1 VDLQNFI
8 SLSEEESRR
17 AASIKGMFVCSR
29 RKIMSDISRFIHQ
42 AQNAGISAGLQ
53 QFSELPGWLAS
64 AKDHDHTRKVLS
76 KDIPDIADG
85 SVILKKCRIGHML
98 LKDGV
103 WQNLC
108 ILKVGVPDEPGERTI
123 EFNGTFFPPGSLPID
138 RLVVEG
144 VLGAEGWHAIF
155 PELNLELRTPEPETE
170 LESVRLLTDPEMSRE
185 FLERS
190 LRGASPAYRSLR
202 IQSCKPEIIRYKPGN
217 RCTVLY
223 HLEYPPDMPVES
235 YRPAIVV
242 AKTSLQEKGQNA
254 YESMKALWDSSF
266 GSSNLV
272 RIAEPLAYDS
282 HLRVF
287 VQGPVWEE
295 QTLADLFL
303 SALDAGTPEAVAAL
317 NETMQKTAMGLAHL
331 HRSGVKIGQAETWED
346 EFAEVQAQVMQL
358 SRVFPNLASG
368 AGPFLERI
376 SRLETAALRDALVPS
391 HGTFRPVQVLLN
403 KGEVSFI
410 DFDSF
415 CQSEPARD
423 LAMFLSSIMTLG
435 LTLSSFDKGK
445 PSEQTIANQAN
456 WEARFEQV
464 SSTCE
469 QFLDAY
475 QQLQPVSRQRVV
487 LWEAL
492 NLFYYVL
499 SGWMKV
505 KASEI
510 SFLVKL
516 LDRFLSASHLI
527 DAR

>member
-1 VDLQNFI
+1 
-8 SLSEEESRR
+8 
-17 AASIKGMFVCSR
+17 
-29 RKIMSDISRFIHQ
+29 MSDIRRFIQ
-42 AQNAGISAGLQ
+42 QEQDTAISSGLQ

-64 AKDHDHTRKVLS
+64 TKDHDRTCKVLS
-76 KDIPDIADG
+76 KDIPEIADG
-85 SVILKKCRIGHML
+85 SVILTKCRIGHML

-108 ILKVGVPDEPGERTI
+108 ILKVGIPDESGERTM
-123 EFNGTFFPPGSLPID
+123 EFNGTLFPPGFLSID
-138 RLVVEG
+138 QTVVEG
-144 VLGAEGWHAIF
+144 VFGAQGWHAIF
-155 PELNLELRTPEPETE
+155 PDLNLELRTPEPETE
-170 LESVRLLTDPEMSRE
+170 LESFGMLTDPETSRE
-185 FLERS
+185 FLEHS
-190 LRGASPAYRSLR
+190 LSGASHAYRSVH

-223 HLEYPPDMPVES
+223 HLEYAPDMPVDDHG
-235 YRPAIVV
+235 PAIVV
-242 AKTSLQEKGQNA
+242 AKTYLQEKGRNA
-254 YESMKALWDSSF
+254 YESMKALWDASF
-266 GSSNLV
+266 GSSNSV
-272 RIAEPLAYDS
+272 RIAEPLAYDPD
-282 HLRVF
+282 LRVF

-303 SALDAGTPEAVAAL
+303 SALDAGTPEAIEAL
-317 NETMQKTAMGLAHL
+317 NEAMRKTAMGLAEL

-346 EFAEVQAQVMQL
+346 EMAEVQAQMVQL
-358 SRVFPNLASG
+358 STVFPNLSSA
-368 AGPFLERI
+368 AGSFLERI
-376 SRLETAALRDALVPS
+376 SRLEAAALRDPLVPS

-423 LAMFLSSIMTLG
+423 LAMFLSSLMTLG

-445 PSEQTIANQAN
+445 SSDQTIADPAN

-464 SSTCE
+464 SSVCE
-469 QFLDAY
+469 QFLDVY
-475 QQLQPVSRQRVV
+475 QQLQPVSRQRVA

-505 KASEI
+505 KVSEI

-516 LDRFLSASHLI
+516 LDRFLIASHLI
-527 DAR
+527 DVR